1 MRILLTGGTGEVGR
15 TTTDR
20 LVNRGHEVRVIGRRS
35 GLSID
40 GAEYRSCDI
49 LDYQAL
55 KEHVGGC
62 DAVVHLAAVPNP
74 WMGPSEKIFETN
86 CSGAFNVYQAA
97 AEEGITR
104 VVNASSVNAIGYFW
118 GSKEFELSYLPVDEA
133 HPACT
138 TDPYSFSKQTLEE
151 IAAYFWRREGISGV
165 SLRFPWVYEPTEE
178 ILELLRSNIR
188 WAARRIPEL
197 LSLRAGEQAAFIHR
211 LRATTRAAKANRLQ
225 EKKDEMAAF
234 LDEEQRKLFTGRYN
248 LWTNIDARDAA
259 QAIDRAV
266 SADFTGSHPVF
277 VNDSHNSAG
286 VESRILARLFY
297 PDVSVD
303 ESRLKGTES
312 LISIDRARKLLE
324 FEPSYSLSRYYS

>member
-20 LVNRGHEVRVIGRRS
+20 LVSRGHDVRVIGRRA
-35 GLSID
+35 GISID

-55 KEHVGGC
+55 KQHTRGC
-62 DAVVHLAAVPNP
+62 DVVVHLAAIPNP
-74 WMGPSEKIFETN
+74 WMGPSEKIYETN
-86 CSGAFNVYQAA
+86 CNGTFNVYQAA
-97 AEEGITR
+97 AEEGIKR
-104 VVNASSVNAIGYFW
+104 IVSASSVNAVGYFW

-133 HPACT
+133 HPT
-138 TDPYSFSKQTLEE
+138 YTSDPYSFSKQILEE

-178 ILELLRSNIR
+178 ILERLKSSIC
-188 WAARRIPEL
+188 WAVRRIPEL
-197 LSLRAGEQAAFIHR
+197 LSLSAEEQAAFIDR
-211 LRATTRAAKANRLQ
+211 LRARTSAAKEGRLQ

-234 LDEEQRKLFTGRYN
+234 LDEEERKFFGSRYN

-266 SADFTGSHPVF
+266 SAGYDGSHPIF
-277 VNDSHNSAG
+277 VNDNHNSAG
-286 VESRILARLFY
+286 VASRILARLFY
-297 PDVSVD
+297 PDVSMN

-324 FEPSYSLSRYYS
+324 FEPSYSLSRFYS